1 MADPREVEMLR
12 KRDLAKYGNPDG
24 PTFEHLLSKAKD
36 AGLTDDESHMQ
47 VLASSSNTD
56 EATNRKLTR

>member
-24 PTFEHLLSKAKD
+24 PTFEHLLSKAKN
-36 AGLTDDESHMQ
+36 AGLSDDESYMQ
-47 VLASSSNTD
+47 ILESSFSTD
-56 EATNRKLTR
+56 KPTNRKFTR